1 MNLLDHVRTTIA
13 QHELFAPG
21 DTVVVAVS
29 GGPDS
34 LALLH
39 ALRTLHDELQITLHI
54 AHLNHQ
60 LRGAESDADAEF
72 VARVAREWNL
82 PATVE
87 ARDVAALARNEHLSI
102 EEAARHARYAFLGD
116 VAQRVGA
123 QNIAVAHNADD
134 QVETVLMHLLRGA
147 GLAGLCGMGYK
158 SQVPSRRSQVPTSNL
173 QLPISNL
180 QLVRP
185 LLDVTRAEIEDYCRE
200 NGLTPRFDRS
210 NLDTTFFRNRLR
222 QEVLPYLEGMN
233 PNLRAVLRHT
243 ARVLAGDHDFLQA
256 QVREAYAHVTRE
268 DDGAITFG
276 RDAWR
281 NLHPALQRGT
291 LRLAVQQLRSDL
303 RDVDWTHIEDAR
315 RVAVE
320 KGAGAKAT
328 LPHGLMLVVGYAD
341 FVVADATREPLLP
354 DWPFL
359 TVERIALPIPSVVEL
374 PGSEWMAIV
383 ERAASPVEANDRWT
397 ALLDA
402 DKIEG
407 ELVLR
412 HRRAGDR
419 FEPAGMAGHS
429 KSLHEFMIDEK
440 IPRAVRDRLPILV
453 ASDRILWVCGWR
465 VDERARATAETREVL
480 QVTLKKIGTRR
491 LQKQAPNADERG

>member
-1 MNLLDHVRTTIA
+1 MLDQVRATIA
-13 QHELFAPG
+13 EHSMFAHG

-39 ALRTLHDELQITLHI
+39 ALRALRDELRITLHV

-72 VARVAREWNL
+72 VANLAREWKL

-87 ARDVAALARNEHLSI
+87 ARDVAAFAREKRLSL
-102 EEAARHARYAFLGD
+102 EEAARHTRYAFLAE
-116 VAQRVGA
+116 VARRVGA
-123 QNIAVAHNADD
+123 RVIAVAHNADD

-147 GLAGLCGMGYK
+147 GLAGLRGMLYEFVIRNSEFVIDNAITEKGITNDEL
-158 SQVPSRRSQVPTSNL
+158 R
-173 QLPISNL
+173 IA
-180 QLVRP
+180 RP
-185 LLDVTRAEIEDYCRE
+185 LLDVTRSEIESYCKQ

-222 QEVLPYLEGMN
+222 HEVLPYLETLN
-233 PNLRAVLRHT
+233 PNLREVLRRT
-243 ARVLAGDHDFLQA
+243 ARVLADDYDFLLA
-256 QVREAYAHVTRE
+256 QTREAYGQFARE
-268 DDGAITFG
+268 DEGAITFALA
-276 RDAWR
+276 RWR
-281 NLHPALQRGT
+281 GLHPALQRGT
-291 LRLAVQQLRSDL
+291 LRLAVQQLRNEL
-303 RDVDWTHIEDAR
+303 RDVDWTHVEAAR
-315 RVAVE
+315 RVAME

-328 LPHGLMLVVGYAD
+328 LPHGLMLVVGYDD

-359 TVERIALPIPSVVEL
+359 TVERIALPLPSVVEL
-374 PGSEWMAIV
+374 PGSEWVAVV
-383 ERAASPVEANDRWT
+383 ERAASPLKVNDRWT

-407 ELVLR
+407 ELALR
-412 HRRAGDR
+412 CRRAGDR
-419 FEPAGMAGHS
+419 FEPAGLAGHS

-440 IPRAVRDRLPILV
+440 ILSAARDRLPILV
-453 ASDRILWVCGWR
+453 AGDRILWVCGWR
-465 VDERARATAETREVL
+465 VDERARVTQDTQDVLRVTIRRNWTR
-480 QVTLKKIGTRR
+480 TS
-491 LQKQAPNADERG
+491 ADERGK